1 MNKNYEAI
9 CRGEEIRANL
19 IELKKTCKDP
29 QVAAELLEGTIDP
42 AVIASL
48 LGDDDA
54 KIRKNAAL
62 LIGELRAQEDAQALY
77 EAYEVEK
84 TRFVRS
90 SYLTALKAL
99 DVSDY
104 IDSLQER
111 YEELLTYEP
120 KEEER
125 KHVTEERGL
134 LQQLLAQSGVL
145 KKHTFTGWKRRN
157 DVIFTTER
165 ALREPLKKQLE
176 AYSKNGIQTTVHP
189 MGVMARTTELDTLCR
204 LHSYRELLHALNVKK
219 TLSGSPEDLAKALLS
234 SNLIELLE
242 DSHREAAPFY
252 FRVELRGIMDAAE
265 KAKLAKN
272 LAQELEQKSGG
283 KLQNST
289 TDYEVELRL
298 ARTKDGTFYPCVKFY
313 TIPDNRFDWRK
324 RTISA
329 SMHPSLAAAFIEL
342 ARPYLTED
350 AVVLDALCGV
360 GTFVIERNLRMK
372 TYDNYAVDI
381 FGEAIAGA
389 KENAAAAGVDCNFIM
404 KDFLEFSSKHHM
416 TEIFADMPKRGRKT
430 KEELDAFYAGCF
442 CQFERLL
449 APRGHLFL
457 YSGEEG
463 FVKKNLRL
471 HGDLTL
477 LREYAIRPK
486 EDGVFYVIEKR

>member
-29 QVAAELLEGTIDP
+29 KVAAELLEGEIDS
-42 AVIASL
+42 AVIAGL

-77 EAYEVEK
+77 QAYEVEK

-104 IDSLQER
+104 IDSLQQR
-111 YEELLTYEP
+111 YEELLAYDP
-120 KEEER
+120 QEEER

-134 LQQLLAQSGVL
+134 LQQLLSQSGVL
-145 KKHTFTGWKRRN
+145 QKHTFNGWKRRN
-157 DVIFTTER
+157 DVIFTTEH
-165 ALREPLKKQLE
+165 ALREPLKRQLE
-176 AYSKNGIQTTVHP
+176 AHSKNGIQITVHP

-219 TLSGSPEDLAKALLS
+219 TLSGSPQELAAALLS
-234 SNLIELLE
+234 SNLMEVLE
-242 DSHREAAPFY
+242 NSHREPAPFY
-252 FRVELRGIMDAAE
+252 FRLELRGIVDAAE
-265 KAKLAKN
+265 KAKLAKK
-272 LAQELEQKSGG
+272 LAQELEQQSDGR
-283 KLQNST
+283 LQNST

-298 ARTKDGTFYPCVKFY
+298 ARTKDGTFYPCLKLY
-313 TIPDNRFDWRK
+313 TLPDDRFDWRV

-329 SMHPSLAAAFIEL
+329 SMHPSLAAALIEL

-360 GTFVIERNLRMK
+360 GTFVIERNLRMR

-389 KENAAAAGVDCNFIM
+389 KENAAAAGVDCNFIT
-404 KDFLEFSSKHHM
+404 KDFLEFTSKHQM
-416 TEIFADMPKRGRKT
+416 TEIFADMPKRGKKT
-430 KEELDAFYAGCF
+430 KKELDEFYTGCF

-449 APRGHLFL
+449 ASQGHLFL
-457 YSGEEG
+457 YSDEEG
-463 FVKKNLRL
+463 FVKKCLRL
-471 HGDLTL
+471 NGNLTL
-477 LREYAIRPK
+477 LREYAVRPK
-486 EDGVFYVIEKR
+486 ENGCFYMIEKR

>member
-19 IELKKTCKDP
+19 IELKKICKDP
-29 QVAAELLEGTIDP
+29 KVAAELLEGEIDP
-42 AVIASL
+42 DVIASL
-48 LGDDDA
+48 LADDDA

-77 EAYEVEK
+77 RAYEVEK

-99 DVSDY
+99 DVTEY

-111 YEELLTYEP
+111 YEELLAYEP

-134 LQQLLAQSGVL
+134 LQQLLAQSGAL
-145 KKHTFTGWKRRN
+145 QKHTFTGWKRRN

-165 ALREPLKKQLE
+165 MLREPLKKQLE
-176 AYSKNGIQTTVHP
+176 THSKNGIQTTVHP
-189 MGVMARTTELDTLCR
+189 MGVMARTTELDSLSR
-204 LHSYRELLHALNVKK
+204 LHTYRELLHALNVKK
-219 TLSGSPEDLAKALLS
+219 TLSGSPQELAGALMS
-234 SNLIELLE
+234 SNLMELLE
-242 DSHREAAPFY
+242 SSHREDAPFY
-252 FRVELRGIMDAAE
+252 FRVELRGIADPAE
-265 KAKLAKN
+265 KAKLAKK
-272 LAQELEQKSGG
+272 LAQELERQSGG

-298 ARTKDGTFYPCVKFY
+298 SRTKDGSFYPCLKLY

-324 RTISA
+324 HTSSA
-329 SMHPSLAAAFIEL
+329 SMHPSLAAALIEL
-342 ARPYLTED
+342 ARPYLAEN

-381 FGEAIAGA
+381 FGEAVAGA
-389 KENAAAAGVDCNFIM
+389 KENAKAAGVDCNFIM
-404 KDFLEFSSKHHM
+404 KDFLEFSSKHQM
-416 TEIFADMPKRGRKT
+416 TEIYADMPKRGKKT
-430 KEELDAFYAGCF
+430 KEELDALYSGCF

-449 APRGHLFL
+449 AVHGHLFL
-457 YSGEEG
+457 YSDEEG

-477 LREYAIRPK
+477 LREFLIRPK
-486 EDGVFYVIEKR
+486 ENGVFYMIEKR

>member
-29 QVAAELLEGTIDP
+29 RVAAELLEGEIDS
-42 AVIASL
+42 AVIAGL

-77 EAYEVEK
+77 QAYEVEK

-104 IDSLQER
+104 IDSLQQR
-111 YEELLTYEP
+111 YEELLAYDP

-134 LQQLLAQSGVL
+134 LQELLSQSGVL
-145 KKHTFTGWKRRN
+145 QKHTFNGWKRRN
-157 DVIFTTER
+157 DLIFTTEQ
-165 ALREPLKKQLE
+165 ALREPLKRQLE
-176 AYSKNGIQTTVHP
+176 AHSKNGIQTTVHP

-219 TLSGSPEDLAKALLS
+219 TLSGSPQELAETLLS
-234 SNLIELLE
+234 SNLMEVLE
-242 DSHREAAPFY
+242 SSHREVAPFY
-252 FRVELRGIMDAAE
+252 FRVELRGIVDAAQ
-265 KAKLAKN
+265 KAKLAKK
-272 LAQELEQKSGG
+272 LAQELEQQSGG

-298 ARTKDGTFYPCVKFY
+298 ARTKDGTFYPCLKLY
-313 TIPDNRFDWRK
+313 TLPDDRFDWR
-324 RTISA
+324 RQVTSA
-329 SMHPSLAAAFIEL
+329 SMHPSFAAALIEL

-381 FGEAIAGA
+381 FGEAVAGA

-404 KDFLEFSSKHHM
+404 KDFLEFTSRHQM

-430 KEELDAFYAGCF
+430 KKELDEFYTGCF

-449 APRGHLFL
+449 APHGHLFL
-457 YSGEEG
+457 YSDEEG
-463 FVKKNLRL
+463 FVKKSLRL
-471 HGDLTL
+471 HGNLAL
-477 LREYAIRPK
+477 LREYEVRPK
-486 EDGVFYVIEKR
+486 ESGCFYIIGKR

>member
-29 QVAAELLEGTIDP
+29 RVAAELLEGEIDS
-42 AVIASL
+42 AVIAGL

-77 EAYEVEK
+77 QAYEVEK

-104 IDSLQER
+104 IDSLQQR
-111 YEELLTYEP
+111 YEELLAYDP

-134 LQQLLAQSGVL
+134 LQELLSQSGVL
-145 KKHTFTGWKRRN
+145 QKHTFNGWKRRN
-157 DVIFTTER
+157 DLIFTTEQ
-165 ALREPLKKQLE
+165 ALREPLKRQLE
-176 AYSKNGIQTTVHP
+176 AHSKNGIQTTVHP

-219 TLSGSPEDLAKALLS
+219 TLSGSPQELAETLLS
-234 SNLIELLE
+234 SNLMEVLE
-242 DSHREAAPFY
+242 SSHREAAPFY
-252 FRVELRGIMDAAE
+252 FRVELRGIVDAAQ
-265 KAKLAKN
+265 KAKLAKK
-272 LAQELEQKSGG
+272 LAQELEQQSGG

-298 ARTKDGTFYPCVKFY
+298 ARTKDGTFYPCLKLY
-313 TIPDNRFDWRK
+313 TLPDDRFDWR
-324 RTISA
+324 RQVTSA
-329 SMHPSLAAAFIEL
+329 SMHPSFAAALIEL

-381 FGEAIAGA
+381 FGEAVAGA

-404 KDFLEFSSKHHM
+404 KDFLEFTSRHQM

-430 KEELDAFYAGCF
+430 KKELDEFYTGCF

-449 APRGHLFL
+449 APHGHLFL
-457 YSGEEG
+457 YSDEEG
-463 FVKKNLRL
+463 FVKKSLRL
-471 HGDLTL
+471 HGNLTL
-477 LREYAIRPK
+477 LREYEVRPK
-486 EDGVFYVIEKR
+486 ESGCFYIIGKR

>member
-29 QVAAELLEGTIDP
+29 RVAAELLEGEIDS
-42 AVIASL
+42 AVIAGL

-77 EAYEVEK
+77 QAYEVEK

-104 IDSLQER
+104 IDSLQQR
-111 YEELLTYEP
+111 YEELLAYDP

-134 LQQLLAQSGVL
+134 LQELLSQSGVL
-145 KKHTFTGWKRRN
+145 QKHTFNGWKRRN
-157 DVIFTTER
+157 DVIFTTEQ
-165 ALREPLKKQLE
+165 ALREPLKRQLE
-176 AYSKNGIQTTVHP
+176 AHSKNGIQTTVHP

-219 TLSGSPEDLAKALLS
+219 TLSGSPQELAEALLS
-234 SNLIELLE
+234 SNLMEVLE
-242 DSHREAAPFY
+242 SSHREAAPFY
-252 FRVELRGIMDAAE
+252 FRVELRGIVDAAQ
-265 KAKLAKN
+265 KAKLAKK
-272 LAQELEQKSGG
+272 LAQELEQQSGG

-298 ARTKDGTFYPCVKFY
+298 ARTKDGTFYPCLKLY
-313 TIPDNRFDWRK
+313 TLPDDRFDWR
-324 RTISA
+324 RQITSA
-329 SMHPSLAAAFIEL
+329 SMHPSFAAALIEL

-360 GTFVIERNLRMK
+360 GTFMIERNLRMK

-381 FGEAIAGA
+381 FGEAVAGA

-404 KDFLEFSSKHHM
+404 KDFLEFTSRHQM

-430 KEELDAFYAGCF
+430 KKELDEFYTGCF

-449 APRGHLFL
+449 APHGHLFL
-457 YSGEEG
+457 YSDEEG
-463 FVKKNLRL
+463 FVKKSLRL
-471 HGDLTL
+471 HGNLAL
-477 LREYAIRPK
+477 LREYEVRPK
-486 EDGVFYVIEKR
+486 ESGCFYIIGKR